1 MPVPRRNGGPRTR
14 SASWSKGWNA
24 PVSGGSRLCVKVVAR
39 PARHD
44 SGFHIRDMPMAQI
57 DDVAPFARTGSTF
70 ITRALSVA
78 GGP

>member
-1 MPVPRRNGGPRTR
+1 MERSCQWWKPAAKGVGIGVCGPLAFELTG
-14 SASWSKGWNA
+14 SA
-24 PVSGGSRLCVKVVAR
+24 CVEVVAR
-39 PARHD
+39 PARHG